1 MLRKNVA
8 IGLYRYLSISR
19 NWILQPV
26 LSHKNSKKLVSV
38 RKKAQKFLT
47 ILALNLGIDDKNNA
61 KATESAKKIKKL
73 ARTSVQIKNR
83 IKKPNRKQKNIR
95 SWGARNWKGRQR
107 NFFLAKNKFWSKLW
121 NIEHLGSGYPIL
133 ELEEYMKRTDK
144 MGQYLN

>member
-1 MLRKNVA
+1 MIQLEMLRKNVA

-38 RKKAQKFLT
+38 RKEAQKFLT

-95 SWGARNWKGRQR
+95 S
-107 NFFLAKNKFWSKLW
+107 
-121 NIEHLGSGYPIL
+121 
-133 ELEEYMKRTDK
+133 
-144 MGQYLN
+144 